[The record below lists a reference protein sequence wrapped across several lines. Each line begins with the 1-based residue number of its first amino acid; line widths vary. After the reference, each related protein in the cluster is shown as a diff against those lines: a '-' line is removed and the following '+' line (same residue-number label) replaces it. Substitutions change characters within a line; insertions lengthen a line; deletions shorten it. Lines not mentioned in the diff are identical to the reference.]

1 MTAINLAGSL
11 ASFYGWP
18 VLFYILGV
26 ISLTRLITED
36 SLVDRQRDWFF
47 LHWPHEGFQST
58 KRPHRGTFI
67 TTSGGGYYV
76 NVGTYLGELVHCPWC
91 ASFWVAAGLW
101 AAFVA
106 WPVTIMFLLVP
117 FGVRVLAGAFIRKT
131 N

>member
-1 MTAINLAGSL
+1 MTALNLAGSL
-11 ASFYGWP
+11 TDFYGWP
-18 VLFYILGV
+18 VLFYVLAV

-36 SLVDRQRDWFF
+36 SLVDGLRERFF

-58 KRPHRGTFI
+58 KRPKRGTFI

-76 NVGTYLGELVHCPWC
+76 NIGTYLGELVHCPWC
-91 ASFWVAAGLW
+91 ASFWVAAGLY
-101 AAFVA
+101 AAFVL
-106 WPVTIMFLLVP
+106 WPVSAVFWSIP